1 MSIII
6 PANSATGNNLGY
18 QVANG
23 VRFNSASSESLSR
36 DPSSSGSLIG
46 TNTISFWV
54 KRSTDNTEAFLV
66 YAIYDANYRF
76 KATFLANGKLQLNTI
91 IGGSN
96 NLVYETNRLFR
107 DTSAWYH
114 LVFAFDGRLAVSAG
128 DRCRIYVNGVEET
141 SFSTEENMGSD
152 TSNFMSDKDADVYIG
167 AQATGNFFDGYI
179 SEFVFI
185 DEQQLT
191 PTSFGEF
198 NEDSGVWQPLES
210 VADLTFGTNGF
221 YLDFQ
226 DSSAL
231 GNDVSGNNNDYTANN
246 LAAIDQSTDTCT
258 NNFATANSVGSQRI
272 GGGSIRPTAYSE
284 GNLRVL
290 LGSSEYYTRATSTI
304 AVSTGK
310 WYWETKMI
318 SNCDSGS
325 DPTIGIIGTD
335 GNQNAQTGTSPNSS
349 MQYRY
354 TGQKGYN
361 DVGNA
366 SYGATWTNGDIIGIA
381 LDLTSATKTITF
393 YKNNASQG
401 VAFSGNGTS
410 DGFNPASQYWS
421 PFWVAGG
428 STNGTMDINF
438 GNPTFTGTDQTDGN
452 SRGSF
457 EYEPPSGFLSLCS
470 LNLSEEL
477 S

>member
-6 PANSATGNNLGY
+6 PANSAAGGGY
-18 QVANG
+18 AVANSL
-23 VRFNSASSESLSR
+23 RFNSASTDYLSR
-36 DPSSSGSLIG
+36 SPGASNRNTWTWSG
-46 TNTISFWV
+46 WV
-54 KRSTDNTEAFLV
+54 KRSKLGSNEDLFSA
-66 YAIYDANYRF
+66 YGDANNYTDIRFFGTNDNIQFRNLSGGNFLGRKYTNAQYRD
-76 KATFLANGKLQLNTI
+76 
-91 IGGSN
+91 
-96 NLVYETNRLFR
+96 V
-107 DTSAWYH
+107 SAWMH
-114 LVFAFDGRLAVSAG
+114 IVAVWDTTNGTAADRQRL
-128 DRCRIYVNGVEET
+128 YVNGERLT
-141 SFSTEENMGSD
+141 SFLTTGNPGSGQDSEIND
-152 TSNFMSDKDADVYIG
+152 TSTTQVGAKNGADLFNGYMAEVV
-167 AQATGNFFDGYI
+167 FVDGTA
-179 SEFVFI
+179 
-185 DEQQLT
+185 LA

-198 NEDSGVWQPLES
+198 DEDSNIWKPIDVSG
-210 VADLTFGTNGF
+210 LTFGTNGF
-221 YLDFQ
+221 YLDFE
-226 DSSAL
+226 DSAAL
-231 GNDVSGNNNDYTANN
+231 GDDVSGNGNDFTVNN
-246 LAAIDQSTDTCT
+246 LAAIDQTTDTCT

-438 GNPTFTGTDQTDGN
+438 GNPTFTGTDQADGN

-457 EYEPPSGFLSLCS
+457 EYAPPSGFLSLCS
-470 LNLSEEL
+470 LNLSEVL

>member
-6 PANSATGNNLGY
+6 PSNSIVSGGFSVDNSVRLDNNAYLNRTFSGGTQTKFTLSAWIKRSAISTQQTIMSRYVNANKYVKILINNANQLEYGVYNSNAGGY
-18 QVANG
+18 QA
-23 VRFNSASSESLSR
+23 R
-36 DPSSSGSLIG
+36 
-46 TNTISFWV
+46 
-54 KRSTDNTEAFLV
+54 
-66 YAIYDANYRF
+66 
-76 KATFLANGKLQLNTI
+76 
-91 IGGSN
+91 
-96 NLVYETNRLFR
+96 YETSALFR

-114 LVFAFDGRLAVSAG
+114 IVIAQDSSLGTAA
-128 DRCRIYVNGVEET
+128 DRVKFYVNGELIT
-141 SFSTEENMGSD
+141 SFGTNTQIGQNVTGDFNGSG
-152 TSNFMSDKDADVYIG
+152 SHQIG
-167 AQATGNFFDGYI
+167 AYNGGDEFQGYFSQI
-179 SEFVFI
+179 CFV
-185 DEQQLT
+185 DNAQYN
-191 PTSFGEF
+191 PTSFAEF
-198 NEDSGVWQPLES
+198 DEDSGIWKPIDVS
-210 VADLTFGTNGF
+210 GLTFGTNGF
-221 YLDFQ
+221 YLDFEN
-226 DSSAL
+226 SGAL
-231 GNDVSGNNNDYTANN
+231 GADVSGNTNNFTVNN
-246 LAAIDQSTDTCT
+246 LTAIDQSTDTCT
-258 NNFATANSVGSQRI
+258 NNFATANSIGSQRI
-272 GGGSIRPTAYSE
+272 GGGAIRPTVYSE

-393 YKNNASQG
+393 YKNNSSQG

-428 STNGTMDINF
+428 STNATMDINF
-438 GNPTFTGTDQTDGN
+438 GNPIFTGTDQTDGN
-452 SRGSF
+452 GYGSF
-457 EYEPPSGFLSLCS
+457 EYEPPSGYYA
-470 LNLSEEL
+470 LNTKNLAEYG
-477 S
+477 